1 MNELESLIKKAA
13 SEASLATVLE
23 MRDLSNIS
31 ELVKSAGWDAI
42 PKMWNAAKGMWGATK
57 GWMKAN
63 PRKSFPT
70 VAGASLLT
78 GAGTTALAMSG
89 DDDEER
95 DTAVRQSQEE
105 ERKAEAA
112 KKQKKSNTDFW
123 DTVNKYKYTGI
134 GGLLGGSLGLG
145 LSGESTSSKVL
156 AALLGTALGG
166 GAGWALDTYLK

>member
-23 MRDLSNIS
+23 IRDLANIN
-31 ELVKSAGWDAI
+31 ELVKSAGKIDGFV
-42 PKMWNAAKGMWGATK
+42 NAVK

-63 PRKSFPT
+63 PRKAYT
-70 VAGASLLT
+70 ATAA
-78 GAGTTALAMSG
+78 GAGTLGIAGTAYAMSG

-95 DTAVRQSQEE
+95 DEAVRQSQEDA
-105 ERKAEAA
+105 RKAEAA
-112 KKQKKSNTDFW
+112 KKQKQSGTGFW
-123 DTVNKYKYTGI
+123 DTLNKYKYTGI

>member
-23 MRDLSNIS
+23 IRDLANMS
-31 ELVKSAGWDAI
+31 ELVKSAGKFDAI
-42 PKMWNAAKGMWGATK
+42 PKLWNSLK

-63 PRKSFPT
+63 PKKAYSAT
-70 VAGASLLT
+70 AA
-78 GAGTTALAMSG
+78 GAGTLGIAGTAYAMSG

-95 DTAVRQSQEE
+95 DEAVRQSQEDA
-105 ERKAEAA
+105 RKAEAA
-112 KKQKKSNTDFW
+112 KKQKKSDTGFW
-123 DTVNKYKYTGI
+123 DTLNKYKYTGI